1 MNFGTVK
8 ARHWHRQRQTS
19 GKGKRND
26 KTGNAGD
33 GLPNGANDYTLS
45 PRPDTERSRQGRAG
59 AIEALKQKYS
69 H

>member
-45 PRPDTERSRQGRAG
+45 PPSRYGKEQARAG